1 MEVFLLSDRIKSM
14 NSDRVVCSAV
24 LTYHTRNAEPEKIS
38 DEEVLAAVLDA
49 APAVIGC
56 AGLENAEIVEY
67 HGGGV
72 YEIEVHY
79 EQQTVEAGSV
89 KFANRKAYDERWY
102 LDSSNTV
109 EHILAGESTT
119 AYGPDAPEVGN
130 LINWNGKHGAA
141 CVISGADII
150 STTIRENCVLSL
162 DTSSYTTGFRKKI
175 ANLAGSINSRAF
187 HGWAA
192 GEVLFLGADSGN
204 PYVNRKGEELI
215 DVTLKFAIR
224 ISSGKTVNGRTVSA
238 GGWDVVW
245 PLGTKNVFVSKVYR
259 SNDLNMLGV
268 G

>member
-1 MEVFLLSDRIKSM
+1 MWF
-14 NSDRVVCSAV
+14 
-24 LTYHTRNAEPEKIS
+24 IS
-38 DEEVLAAVLDA
+38 
-49 APAVIGC
+49 
-56 AGLENAEIVEY
+56 
-67 HGGGV
+67 
-72 YEIEVHY
+72 
-79 EQQTVEAGSV
+79 
-89 KFANRKAYDERWY
+89 
-102 LDSSNTV
+102 
-109 EHILAGESTT
+109 
-119 AYGPDAPEVGN
+119 N

-141 CVISGADII
+141 CVTSGADII

-175 ANLAGSINSRAF
+175 ANLAGSINSKAF